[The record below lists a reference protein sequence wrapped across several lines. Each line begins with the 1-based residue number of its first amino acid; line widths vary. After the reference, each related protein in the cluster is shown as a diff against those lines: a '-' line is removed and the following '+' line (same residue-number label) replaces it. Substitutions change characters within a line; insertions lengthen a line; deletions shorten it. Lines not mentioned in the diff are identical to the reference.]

1 MTGVC
6 LEDTMPYIT
15 GNKKPDFTSDPTH
28 DAELEAHKY
37 RIPEK
42 NFKYFRLSASDPKA
56 WRDVPIVEVIRN
68 ALQNGSPVA
77 VAFPVYGKSNQWS
90 NIYSDGWRFGEVL
103 DPRHPPDVV
112 SVFESESV
120 DQLIKGGHAVCIVGY
135 LEGQN
140 GAEGRFVFKNS
151 WGHRFARRFDGALV
165 PPPRPGYGTVSLSH
179 MEKPLL
185 GNDVSGDRRRKL
197 RSERCFLACHQKLIE
212 VSVFDYSHW
221 SGCTML
227 R

>member
-1 MTGVC
+1 MRRDHAPDDGELPNNYEGGSTFLNQASQVFGMTGVC

-56 WRDVPIVEVIRN
+56 WRDVPIIEVIRN

-135 LEGQN
+135 LEGED

-179 MEKPLL
+179 ME
-185 GNDVSGDRRRKL
+185 NHCWEMMYRVTDDES
-197 RSERCFLACHQKLIE
+197 
-212 VSVFDYSHW
+212 
-221 SGCTML
+221 
-227 R
+227 